1 MIKCTYLDIN
11 LEFARRQV
19 SVSSMPRER
28 ELSVALP
35 GLGGVAARVKLLLP
49 PVLREHEEFSFPL
62 VVNM

>member
-1 MIKCTYLDIN
+1 
-11 LEFARRQV
+11 
-19 SVSSMPRER
+19 MPRER

-35 GLGGVAARVKLLLP
+35 GLRGVAARVKLLLP